1 MDEKLTCFIL
11 EPRYMDEGGT
21 ESHPVKKEV
30 ERIYETIIEPAV
42 TGFNFR
48 ILRSSDFGNS
58 GAVEREHVTMAAEA
72 DLLIANITGA
82 DPMVHYCLGYRAAL
96 HKAAGL
102 LDNSQPI
109 ITMQD
114 RADPKAHFYVQ
125 GPLAY
130 PVQYGKNPDETR
142 PPVTTESPPTYGR
155 KQEDPVLRARRDL
168 TEAVRRWDRVRD
180 RKNGSATAAADGK
193 KVEEEDPARR
203 GQERKIQAERTGP
216 IPQENGYAAE
226 RSVGIFF
233 TKDED
238 VAARIMSSLLK
249 RG

>member
-11 EPRYMDEGGT
+11 EPRYWDEDKT
-21 ESHPVKKEV
+21 ADRFTKSAV

-130 PVQYGKNPDETR
+130 PVQYGKAPDGEQAL
-142 PPVTTESPPTYGR
+142 PPGEPGSYGR
-155 KQEDPVLRARRDL
+155 KVEDPVLRARRDL

-180 RKNGSATAAADGK
+180 RKTADAPGNARLTTD
-193 KVEEEDPARR
+193 EDDPARR
-203 GQERKIQAERTGP
+203 SQEKKFQAERTGP
-216 IPQENGYAAE
+216 LPQDTGYAAE
-226 RSVGIFF
+226 RSVGIFL

>member
-11 EPRYMDEGGT
+11 EPRYWDEDKTVDRFTKLG
-21 ESHPVKKEV
+21 V

-130 PVQYGKNPDETR
+130 PVQYGKDPNGEQT
-142 PPVTTESPPTYGR
+142 PPPGEAGTYGR
-155 KQEDPVLRARRDL
+155 KVEDPVLRARRDL

-180 RKNGSATAAADGK
+180 RKTADTSTKLRLNGD
-193 KVEEEDPARR
+193 EEDSARR
-203 GQERKIQAERTGP
+203 SLEKKAQAERTGP
-216 IPQENGYAAE
+216 LPQDTGYAAE
-226 RSVGIFF
+226 RSVGIFL

>member
-11 EPRYMDEGGT
+11 EPRYWDED
-21 ESHPVKKEV
+21 KKESRFTKTDV

-72 DLLIANITGA
+72 DLLIANITKA
-82 DPMVHYCLGYRAAL
+82 DAMVHYCLGYRAAL

-130 PVQYGKNPDETR
+130 PVQYGRDPSGEQ
-142 PPVTTESPPTYGR
+142 TTTPGEPGTYGR
-155 KQEDPVLRARRDL
+155 KVEDPVLRARRDL

-180 RKNGSATAAADGK
+180 RKTADANGKAGNKAD
-193 KVEEEDPARR
+193 EDDPARR
-203 GQERKIQAERTGP
+203 SQEKKVQAERTGP
-216 IPQENGYAAE
+216 LPQDTGYAAE
-226 RSVGIFF
+226 RSVGIFL

>member
-1 MDEKLTCFIL
+1 MEEKLTCFIL
-11 EPRYMDEGGT
+11 EPRYWEDDT
-21 ESHPVKKEV
+21 KADRFTKTDV

-72 DLLIANITGA
+72 DLLIANITKA

-102 LDNSQPI
+102 LANSQPI

-130 PVQYGKNPDETR
+130 PVQYGRDPNGDQAGTAGETA
-142 PPVTTESPPTYGR
+142 TYGR
-155 KQEDPVLRARRDL
+155 KVEDPVLRARRDL

-180 RKNGSATAAADGK
+180 RKNADSSGK
-193 KVEEEDPARR
+193 GGTINDEDDPARR
-203 GQERKIQAERTGP
+203 SQEKKFQAERTGP
-216 IPQENGYAAE
+216 LPQETGYAAE
-226 RSVGIFF
+226 RSVGIFM

-249 RG
+249 KG